1 MHGGETRR
9 AVMADQQRL
18 GRVFVELADTL
29 VTDFDVVDFMT
40 VLAHRCVEL
49 LGAREA
55 GVALADERGLL
66 RSVASSHES
75 AHLLELF
82 ELQNQEG
89 PCLDCYRTGRPVLN
103 KSLAPPDNQWPKY
116 AEEARRLGFTMVHAL
131 PMRLR
136 GQVIGAVNIFASSA
150 TALTPYQI
158 EIGQALA
165 DVATVG
171 LLQERSIREARLVN
185 EQLQGALNSRIVI
198 EQAKGML
205 AERRGIEMDGAFDL
219 LRTYARN
226 TNQKLSAVARS
237 LLAGTL
243 SAETLERP

>member
-1 MHGGETRR
+1 M
-9 AVMADQQRL
+9 VDQQRL

-29 VTDFDVVDFMT
+29 VTDIDVVEFMT
-40 VLAHRCVEL
+40 MLADRVVEL

-55 GVALADERGLL
+55 GVVLADERGLL

-75 AHLLELF
+75 AHLLDLF

-89 PCLDCYRTGRPVLN
+89 PCLDCYRTGEPILN
-103 KSLAPPDNQWPKY
+103 QSLAPPDNQWPKF
-116 AEEARRLGFTMVHAL
+116 AAEARRLGFTTVHAL

-136 GQVIGAVNIFASSA
+136 GDVIGAVNIFASNA
-150 TALTPYQI
+150 TALTASQI
-158 EIGQALA
+158 EVGQALA
-165 DVATVG
+165 DVATVS
-171 LLQERSIREARLVN
+171 LLQERSIREARLLN
-185 EQLQGALNSRIVI
+185 EQLHGALNSRIVI

-205 AERRGIEMDGAFDL
+205 AERRHIDMDAAFDT
-219 LRTYARN
+219 LRAHARS

-243 SAETLERP
+243 SAEALEHH

>member
-1 MHGGETRR
+1 M
-9 AVMADQQRL
+9 VDQQRL

-29 VTDFDVVDFMT
+29 VTDFDVVEFMT
-40 VLAHRCVEL
+40 MLADRVVEL

-55 GVALADERGLL
+55 GVVLADEHGLL

-75 AHLLELF
+75 AHLLDLF

-89 PCLDCYRTGRPVLN
+89 PCLDCYRTGEAIVN
-103 KSLAPPDNQWPKY
+103 HSLARPDNQWPRF
-116 AEEARRLGFTMVHAL
+116 AAEARRLGFTTVHAL

-136 GQVIGAVNIFASSA
+136 GEVIGAVNIFASNA
-150 TALTPYQI
+150 TALTPPEI
-158 EIGQALA
+158 EVGQALA

-171 LLQERSIREARLVN
+171 LLQERSIREARLLN
-185 EQLQGALNSRIVI
+185 EQLQSALNSRIVI

-205 AERRGIEMDGAFDL
+205 AERRGIEMDAAFDA
-219 LRTYARN
+219 LRAYARN
-226 TNQKLSAVARS
+226 TNQKLSAVAQS

-243 SAETLERP
+243 SAEVLEPH

>member
-1 MHGGETRR
+1 
-9 AVMADQQRL
+9 MADQQRL

-29 VTDFDVVDFMT
+29 VTDFDVVEFMT
-40 VLAHRCVEL
+40 VLAYRCVEL

-55 GVALADERGLL
+55 GVALAEERGLL

-89 PCLDCYRTGRPVLN
+89 PCLDCYRTGQPIIN
-103 KSLAPPDNQWPKY
+103 QSLAPPDNRWPKFG
-116 AEEARRLGFTMVHAL
+116 AEARRLGFTTVHAL

-136 GQVIGAVNIFASSA
+136 GQIIGAVNVFSSDA
-150 TALTPYQI
+150 TALTASEI
-158 EIGQALA
+158 EVGQALA

-171 LLQERSIREARLVN
+171 LLQERSLREARLLN
-185 EQLQGALNSRIVI
+185 EQLQGALNSRILI

-205 AERRGIEMDGAFDL
+205 AERRGVEMDAAFDV
-219 LRTYARN
+219 LRTYARS
-226 TNQKLSAVARS
+226 TNQKLSAVAQS

-243 SAETLERP
+243 STEALGRH

>member
-1 MHGGETRR
+1 MTDE
-9 AVMADQQRL
+9 QRL

-29 VTDFDVVDFMT
+29 VTDFDVVEFMT

-82 ELQNQEG
+82 ELQSQEG
-89 PCLDCYRTGRPVLN
+89 PCLDCYRTGQPILN
-103 KSLAPPDNQWPKY
+103 QSLAPPDNQWPKF

-136 GQVIGAVNIFASSA
+136 GQVIGAVNVFASNA
-150 TALTPYQI
+150 TALTPSQI

-171 LLQERSIREARLVN
+171 LLQERSLREARLVN

-205 AERRGIEMDGAFDL
+205 AERRGIEMDAAFDL
-219 LRTYARN
+219 LRAYARN
-226 TNQKLSAVARS
+226 TNQKLSAVAQS

-243 SAETLERP
+243 SAEVLEHR

>member
-1 MHGGETRR
+1 ML
-9 AVMADQQRL
+9 DQQRL

-29 VTDFDVVDFMT
+29 VTDFDVVEFMT
-40 VLAHRCVEL
+40 ILAHRVVEL

-55 GVALADERGLL
+55 GVVLADERGLL

-75 AHLLELF
+75 AYLLDLF

-89 PCLDCYRTGRPVLN
+89 PCLDCYRTGEPVLN
-103 KSLAPPDNQWPKY
+103 QSLASPDTQWPNF
-116 AEEARRLGFTMVHAL
+116 AAEARRLGFTAVHAL

-136 GQVIGAVNIFASSA
+136 GEVIGAINVFASNA
-150 TALTPYQI
+150 AALTSS
-158 EIGQALA
+158 EVEVGQALA

-171 LLQERSIREARLVN
+171 LLQERSLREARLLN
-185 EQLQGALNSRIVI
+185 EQLQGALNSRVVI

-205 AERRGIEMDGAFDL
+205 AERRNVEMDAAFDA
-219 LRTYARN
+219 LRAYARN
-226 TNQKLSAVARS
+226 TNQKLSAVAQS

-243 SAETLERP
+243 SAEELDRH

>member
-1 MHGGETRR
+1 
-9 AVMADQQRL
+9 MADQQRL
-18 GRVFVELADTL
+18 GSVFVELADTL

-89 PCLDCYRTGRPVLN
+89 PCLDCYRTGQPVLN
-103 KSLAPPDNQWPKY
+103 QSLGPPDNQWPKF
-116 AEEARRLGFTMVHAL
+116 AAEARRLGFTMVHAL

-136 GQVIGAVNIFASSA
+136 GQVIGAVNIFASNA
-150 TALTPYQI
+150 TALTPSQI

-205 AERRGIEMDGAFDL
+205 AERRGIEMDAAFDL

-243 SAETLERP
+243 SAEALEP

>member
-1 MHGGETRR
+1 
-9 AVMADQQRL
+9 MADQLRL

-29 VTDFDVVDFMT
+29 VTDFDVVEFMT

-55 GVALADERGLL
+55 GVVLADERGVL

-75 AHLLELF
+75 ARLLDLF

-89 PCLDCYRTGRPVLN
+89 PCLDCYRTGEQVRN
-103 KSLAPPDNQWPKY
+103 HSLAPPDDRWPRF
-116 AEEARRLGFTMVHAL
+116 AAEARRLGFTTVHAL

-136 GQVIGAVNIFASSA
+136 GQVIGAVNVFASDERVLTSA
-150 TALTPYQI
+150 
-158 EIGQALA
+158 EVDVGQALA
-165 DVATVG
+165 DVATVS
-171 LLQERSIREARLVN
+171 LLQERSLREARLLN

-205 AERRGIEMDGAFDL
+205 AERRNVEMDAAFES
-219 LRTYARN
+219 LRTYARG
-226 TNQKLSAVARS
+226 TNQKLGDVAHA
-237 LLAGTL
+237 LVAGTL
-243 SAETLERP
+243 SANALANP

>member
-1 MHGGETRR
+1 M
-9 AVMADQQRL
+9 VDQQRL

-29 VTDFDVVDFMT
+29 VTDFDVVEFMT
-40 VLAHRCVEL
+40 MLAHRVVEL

-55 GVALADERGLL
+55 GVVLADERGLL

-75 AHLLELF
+75 AHLLDLF

-89 PCLDCYRTGRPVLN
+89 PCLDCYRTGEPVVNHL
-103 KSLAPPDNQWPKY
+103 LAPSDDRWPNF
-116 AEEARRLGFTMVHAL
+116 AAEARRLGFTAVHAL

-136 GQVIGAVNIFASSA
+136 GEVIGAVNIFASNA
-150 TALTPYQI
+150 AALTPS
-158 EIGQALA
+158 EVEVGQALA

-171 LLQERSIREARLVN
+171 LLQERSLREARLLN
-185 EQLQGALNSRIVI
+185 EQLQSALNSRIVI

-205 AERRGIEMDGAFDL
+205 AERRGIEMDAAFDT
-219 LRTYARN
+219 LRAYARN
-226 TNQKLSAVARS
+226 TNQKLSAVAQS

-243 SAETLERP
+243 SAEDLDLH

>member
-1 MHGGETRR
+1 
-9 AVMADQQRL
+9 MADQQRL

-29 VTDFDVVDFMT
+29 VTDFDVVELMT

-55 GVALADERGLL
+55 GVVLADERGVLH
-66 RSVASSHES
+66 SVASSHES
-75 AHLLELF
+75 ARLLDLF

-89 PCLDCYRTGRPVLN
+89 PCLDCFRTGEQVRN
-103 KSLAPPDNQWPKY
+103 HSLTPHDERWPRF
-116 AEEARRLGFTMVHAL
+116 ATEARRLGFTAVHAL

-136 GQVIGAVNIFASSA
+136 GQVIGAVNVFASDA
-150 TALTPYQI
+150 RALTSS
-158 EIGQALA
+158 ELDVGQALA

-171 LLQERSIREARLVN
+171 LLQERSLREARLLN

-205 AERRGIEMDGAFDL
+205 AERRNVEMDTAFET
-219 LRTYARN
+219 LRTYARS
-226 TNQKLSAVARS
+226 TNQKLSDVAHA
-237 LLAGTL
+237 LVAGTL
-243 SAETLERP
+243 AAEALTST